1 MKLDLLVQSF
11 EKCLELWRVNL
22 SVTRT
27 KIMQDI
33 RLIQGDTR
41 KQREVGEI
49 VLNDGIIIEVK
60 SRQGAFVETYG
71 VSKVQFHG
79 SWDGVEN
86 IGFED
91 TRAMGGAGWRR
102 TMGDENPVV
111 KIIGSDGA
119 VIESFHFQCREIFS
133 DVVHQIQDQ
142 MKLSAKAPQVTV
154 APLVT
159 VDLDTMKSI
168 LECLKMYV
176 SSWTV
181 GRKPDVSSL
190 IARLEKLVSD
200 VGR

>member
-1 MKLDLLVQSF
+1 
-11 EKCLELWRVNL
+11 
-22 SVTRT
+22 
-27 KIMQDI
+27 MQDI
-33 RLIQGDTR
+33 RLIRGDM
-41 KQREVGEI
+41 KKEREVGEI

-79 SWDGVEN
+79 PWDGVDN
-86 IGFED
+86 KGFEN
-91 TRAMGGAGWRR
+91 TRAMGGAGWRQ
-102 TMGDENPVV
+102 TMGDESPVV

-119 VIESFHFQCREIFS
+119 VIEYFHFQCRPIFS

-142 MKLSAKAPQVTV
+142 MKLSAKAPQATV
-154 APLVT
+154 AQQVT
-159 VDLDTMKSI
+159 VDLDTIKSI

-190 IARLEKLVSD
+190 IVRLERLVSD
-200 VGR
+200 GRE